1 MKTIIMFRNTNFPLY
16 LIWRRLIYRE
26 QVTPANGYLLF
37 GQTVRSFV
45 VWTTVISFFVRE
57 TVKSGIECYEKNY
70 FKKTPAFWCFC
81 IVRFFAFLIFSS
93 LKLTF
98 GSNLTSGICSVHL
111 SRIKFFKRI
120 LKSQPNQIHCSIIK
134 L

>member
-45 VWTTVISFFVRE
+45 VWTTVISFLFGKLSNRALNVM
-57 TVKSGIECYEKNY
+57 KKNY
-70 FKKTPAFWCFC
+70 LKKTPAFWCFC